1 MSNEE
6 KLRDYL
12 RRVTADLK
20 KANRRLRQYE
30 AREHEPIAVIG
41 IGCRFPGGVRSPE
54 ALWELVRDGVD
65 AVSDFPSDRGWDVA
79 ALYDPDPDRPGTCYV
94 RHGGF
99 LYDAADFDP
108 AFFGISPREALAI
121 DPQQRLLLETSW
133 EAFERAGIDPARLR
147 GSDTGVFTGVMYNDY
162 ASRLRVVPEEF
173 EAYLGNGSA
182 ASVASG
188 RLAYTFGLVGP
199 AITVDTACSS
209 SLVALHLAVQ
219 ALRRGECA
227 MALVGGVAV
236 MSTPAGFVE
245 FSRQR
250 ALSPDGR
257 CRAFAAGADG
267 TGWSEGAGVLLI
279 ERLSDARRLGH
290 PVLAVV
296 RGSAVNQDGASNG
309 LTAPNGPSQQRVIQR
324 ALAGAGLSP
333 GEVDAVEAHGTGTTL
348 GDPIEAQALLATY
361 GQGRA
366 AGRPLWLGSLKSNIG
381 HAQAAAGVGGVIKM
395 VMAMRHGVLP
405 KTLHV
410 DEPTPHVD
418 WSSGG
423 VALLTEAREW
433 PRADGR
439 PRRAAVSS
447 FGISGTN
454 AHVILEEPPA
464 DPPADPTA
472 DSPAA
477 APEEPPVALAVVPWV
492 VSGDTPDALR
502 AQARS
507 LLTAVAQDTA
517 PRPLDVAFSLA
528 TTRAVREHR
537 AVVTGATAAEL
548 CDGLTA
554 LADDRPAPQ
563 LAQGAKAPGE
573 LAFLLPGQGSQRL
586 GMGRELYRDD
596 PAFAAAFDEVSDHF
610 AAHLERPLGEVVF
623 GDDPEPLNHTAY
635 TQAALFALEVAL
647 FRALE
652 RRGVRPTRLLG
663 HSVGEL
669 AAAHLAGVFS
679 LADGCRL
686 VAARGRLMGE
696 LPPGGAMVALRAG
709 EAEVRAALDG
719 LAGRVDIAAVNSPS
733 STVVSGDEDAV
744 EELARSWTAEG
755 RKATRL
761 RVDRAFHSPHM
772 DAVLAE
778 FRAVAETVAYHPP
791 RIPVVSN
798 LTGTAADP
806 GQIGS
811 ADYWVRH
818 VRGTVRFAD
827 GVRWLV
833 DQGVRTFLELGPD
846 GTLGALGDQCPT
858 GGADIAFIPALRTN
872 RPDLRTLTAALGR
885 LHIRGVGPDW
895 EAVFEGTG
903 ARRVDLPTYA
913 FQRARYWLDTGTVMP
928 EVAPAAL
935 PPAAATGEPP
945 LRERLAGRP
954 EADQERELLDLVRLQ
969 VATVLGHGS
978 PAAVGAE
985 RAFRDLGFD
994 SVTAVELRNRL
1005 NAATGLELPP
1015 TLAFDHPTPHALA
1028 RHLRTEVLGGAD
1040 DACGAFAAFDA
1051 FDAAPAVAGARPEE
1065 PVAIVG
1071 MACRLPGGVRSP
1083 EDLWELVDRGGDA
1096 VAPFP
1101 ADRGWDLE
1109 RLYDPDPD
1117 RPGTSYVRHGGFL
1130 DDATRFDADFFGISP
1145 REALAMDPQQ
1155 RQLLEVSWEAV
1166 ERAGVDPTSLRDRV
1180 TGVFVGTSGQDYLAL
1195 AGPAARELEGHL
1207 LTGNAAGVLAGR
1219 LAYTFG
1225 LEGPA
1230 LTVDT
1235 ACSSSLVALH
1245 LAAKALAAGECAQAL
1260 VGGVAVMS
1268 TPGGFV
1274 EFSRQRGLAADGR
1287 CKAFAASADGTGWA
1301 EGVGVLLVTR
1311 LSEARRRGLPVLA
1324 VVRGSAVNQD
1334 GASNGLTAPNG
1345 PSQQRVIRQA
1355 LAGAG
1360 LSPGDVDAVEGHGT
1374 GTRLGDPI
1382 EAQALL
1388 ATYGRGRVRDRP
1400 LWLGSLKSNIG
1411 HAQAAAGVAGVIKMV
1426 MAMRHGVL
1434 PKTLHVDEPTP
1445 HVDWSAGAVSLLT
1458 EAREWP
1464 ETGDRPRR
1472 AGVSSF
1478 GMSGT
1483 NAHVIIEQ
1491 PPEPVALES
1500 VALGPVALEP
1510 VASEPVGPER
1520 VALEPVGSEPVGP
1533 EPVAK
1538 EIPDGSVAEGSGGS
1552 VAEGVGVSAVEGSD
1566 ASVARGVGVS
1576 VAEAADASDAPDGS
1590 VASDATEG
1598 PEPRP
1603 AVIPWLL
1610 AASGPDALRAQARGL
1625 RAHLDGPGRHDHPR
1639 DVAFSLAT
1647 SRAALAHRAVVI
1659 GADRTELLR
1668 GLDTLLD
1675 GTPSPGVV
1683 EGAAKEAKVAFLF
1696 TGQGAQRPGMG
1707 RELYETHPVF
1717 AAAFD
1722 AVCEHMDLPLRA
1734 LVFGDDAAPLD
1745 RTATAQPAL
1754 FAVEVALFRLLER
1767 WGVRPDVLL
1776 GHSLGEL
1783 AAAHVAGVFSLED
1796 ACRLVA
1802 ARGRLMQALPSGGAM
1817 VAVRASEA
1825 EVLES
1830 LPDGVGIAAVNGPTA
1845 VVLSGPEEDIARL
1858 AAHWK
1863 DRGRKAKRLRTGHA
1877 FHSPLMDG
1885 MLEDFRRVAE
1895 TVRYEAPRIP
1905 VVSDLTGR
1913 PAAPEEIG
1921 TPDYWVRHVRH
1932 TVRFLDGMRYLA
1944 DQGVRTFLE
1953 IGPDGV
1959 LSAMGQDCLPPDSDA
1974 TLVPA
1979 LRTGRPEAESLWAAL
1994 GTAHVR
2000 GVRIAWPA
2008 VFEGTGAR
2016 RVDLPAYAFQGRRYW
2031 LDPAPASA
2039 LDSASGPEGTP
2050 DDTVDAPFWDA
2061 VERADH
2067 QALSTMLEVADEQP
2081 WNALLPALSAWR
2093 RGRRE
2098 RAEADRR
2105 RYRVT
2110 WKPLDLRPAAAPAA
2124 AGTWLILV
2132 PAALASHPSAEGAER
2147 ALRER
2152 GARTR
2157 TVLVSD
2163 RTSLA
2168 EGLAAAPPGV
2178 TGVLSLLALD
2188 DGSGG
2193 TSGHLPGGASVGV
2206 PGGAS
2211 GHVVGDVPGG
2221 ASVGVP
2227 GGASGHVVGDVPGG
2241 ASGDGSGGASGGAS
2255 GCASDDASGGVSA
2268 GVPSGVPD
2276 GASGDAPGG
2285 VSRDV
2290 PGDVPGGGEP
2300 AVPRGLRHTLDLLG
2314 TEIGRNLTAPLW
2326 CATRGA
2332 VSTGPGDPVT
2342 SAPHGQLWGLG
2353 RVMALEHPELWGGLI
2368 DLPETWDD
2376 RTREWFATALTGGQG
2391 EDQLALR
2398 PAGLFGRRLVRAGT
2412 DPRTPRWRPRG
2423 TVLVTG
2429 GTGTLGAHVAR
2440 ALAREGA
2447 EHLVLLSRRGRSA
2460 PGAAALEEE
2469 LTGLGATV
2477 TVAACDV
2484 ADRDA
2489 LAALVD
2495 GVRAVGPPVTAV
2507 VHAAGAAEMP
2517 DVRTD
2522 LGDYAAVVSAKVAG
2536 ALHLDELFADE
2547 PLDAFVLFSS
2557 IAAVWGSGGQGAY
2570 AAANAFLDA
2579 LAEERRARGR
2589 CATSVAWG
2597 PWAEGGM
2604 AAAAE
2609 DHLRRRGLRTLR
2621 PRLAVDA
2628 LWDAPGGPAC
2638 VVVADVDWE
2647 RFAPGF
2653 TALRPSPLIA
2663 DLPEVRRTVED
2674 TAAVAPDPSGP
2685 TLAERLARAPEP
2697 ERDQLV
2703 LDLVREHA
2711 AAALGHPSA
2720 RTVDPDR
2727 AFRDLGFDSLTAVD
2741 FRNRLVAATGL
2752 RLPAALAF
2760 DHPTPESIARHL
2772 RTELLGSGTDSG
2784 PGTDSGSGTDSG
2796 TGTGSGFEQ
2805 GPGSGGRALR
2815 ALRELEAAL
2824 AALPADDPAHTTVR
2838 ERLSPLLPGRTGP
2851 SAARRAPARD
2861 TDDGRSR
2868 DEELDKATADDLF
2881 DLIHEEFGKA

>member
-1 MSNEE
+1 MSNEEKPLSNEE

-30 AREHEPIAVIG
+30 EREHEPIAVIG

-65 AVSDFPSDRGWDVA
+65 AVSDFPSDRGWDVDS
-79 ALYDPDPDRPGTCYV
+79 LYDPDPDRPGTSYV

-99 LYDAADFDP
+99 LHDAADFDP
-108 AFFGISPREALAI
+108 GFFGISPREALAI

-133 EAFERAGIDPARLR
+133 EAFEHAGIDPARLR

-209 SLVALHLAVQ
+209 SLVALHLAGQ
-219 ALRRGECA
+219 ALRRGECS
-227 MALVGGVAV
+227 MALAGGVTV

-279 ERLSDARRLGH
+279 ERLSDALRLGH

-309 LTAPNGPSQQRVIQR
+309 LTAPNGPSQQRVIQQ
-324 ALAGAGLSP
+324 ALESAGLSAD
-333 GEVDAVEAHGTGTTL
+333 EVDAVEAHGTGTTL

-366 AGRPLWLGSLKSNIG
+366 ADRPLGLGSLKSNIG

-418 WSSGG
+418 WSSG
-423 VALLTEAREW
+423 AMSLLTEAREW

-454 AHVILEEPPA
+454 AHVIVEEAPA
-464 DPPADPTA
+464 GRPTT
-472 DSPAA
+472 
-477 APEEPPVALAVVPWV
+477 APEEPSATLAAVPWV

-507 LLTAVAQDTA
+507 LLTAMSGDTA
-517 PRPLDVAFSLA
+517 PRPLDVGFSLA

-537 AVVTGATAAEL
+537 AVVTGATTAEL
-548 CDGLTA
+548 RDGLTA

-563 LAQGAKAPGE
+563 LVQGAKAPGE
-573 LAFLLPGQGSQRL
+573 LAFLLSGQGSQRL
-586 GMGRELYRDD
+586 GMGRELHRDD
-596 PAFAAAFDEVSDHF
+596 PVFAAAFDEVGGHF
-610 AAHLERPLGEVVF
+610 AAHLERPLAEVVF
-623 GDDPEPLNHTAY
+623 GDDPEPLDHTAY

-647 FRALE
+647 FRSLE
-652 RRGVRPTRLLG
+652 RRGVHPTRLLG

-669 AAAHLAGVFS
+669 TAAHLAGVFS
-679 LADGCRL
+679 LADACRL

-709 EAEVRAALDG
+709 EAEVRAALNG
-719 LAGRVDIAAVNSPS
+719 LADRVDIAAVNSPS

-744 EELARSWTAEG
+744 GELARSWTAEG

-761 RVDRAFHSPHM
+761 RVDRAFHSRHM
-772 DAVLAE
+772 DAMLAE
-778 FRAVAETVAYHPP
+778 FRAVAETVAFHPP

-798 LTGTAADP
+798 LTGTAADAEE
-806 GQIGS
+806 IGS
-811 ADYWVRH
+811 PDYWVRH

-872 RPDLRTLTAALGR
+872 RPDAQALTTALGR

-895 EAVFEGTG
+895 EAVFDGTG

-913 FQRARYWLDTGTVMP
+913 FQRTRYWLDTGTTMP
-928 EVAPAAL
+928 EVAPAAP
-935 PPAAATGEPP
+935 PPAVATGESP

-954 EADQERELLDLVRLQ
+954 EAEQERGLLDLVRLQ

-1028 RHLRTEVLGGAD
+1028 RQLRAELLGGAD
-1040 DACGAFAAFDA
+1040 DAVDDA
-1051 FDAAPAVAGARPEE
+1051 LTVTGARSEE

-1155 RQLLEVSWEAV
+1155 RQLLEVSWEAA
-1166 ERAGVDPTSLRDRV
+1166 ERAGVDPTSLRDRT
-1180 TGVFVGTSGQDYLAL
+1180 TGVFIGTSGQDYLSL

-1219 LAYTFG
+1219 ISYTFG

-1245 LAAKALAAGECAQAL
+1245 LAATALAAGECAQAL

-1287 CKAFAASADGTGWA
+1287 CKAFSASADGTGWA

-1311 LSEARRRGLPVLA
+1311 LSEARRRGLRVLA

-1355 LAGAG
+1355 LVGAG
-1360 LSPGDVDAVEGHGT
+1360 LSSGDVDVVEGHGT
-1374 GTRLGDPI
+1374 GTSLGDPI

-1388 ATYGRGRVRDRP
+1388 ATYGQGRAVDRP

-1434 PKTLHVDEPTP
+1434 PRTLHVDEPSP
-1445 HVDWSAGAVSLLT
+1445 HVDWSSGGVSLLT

-1464 ETGDRPRR
+1464 EVDGRPRR
-1472 AGVSSF
+1472 AGISSF

-1483 NAHVIIEQ
+1483 NAHVIIEHT
-1491 PPEPVALES
+1491 PDP
-1500 VALGPVALEP
+1500 
-1510 VASEPVGPER
+1510 ASDATDV
-1520 VALEPVGSEPVGP
+1520 
-1533 EPVAK
+1533 
-1538 EIPDGSVAEGSGGS
+1538 
-1552 VAEGVGVSAVEGSD
+1552 SD
-1566 ASVARGVGVS
+1566 ASDP
-1576 VAEAADASDAPDGS
+1576 AADVPDASDVPETSDAPDAADGPD
-1590 VASDATEG
+1590 APETSDA
-1598 PEPRP
+1598 PETPRP
-1603 AVIPWLL
+1603 RPGVVPWLL
-1610 AASGPDALRAQARGL
+1610 AASGPDALRTQARGL
-1625 RAHLDGPGRHDHPR
+1625 RAHLQGPGRHDHPR

-1647 SRAALAHRAVVI
+1647 SRAALAHQAVVI

-1683 EGAAKEAKVAFLF
+1683 EGTAKDGKVAFLF

-1707 RELYETHPVF
+1707 RELYETYPVF

-1722 AVCEHMDLPLRA
+1722 AVCEHMDLPLRCT
-1734 LVFGDDAAPLD
+1734 VFGDDAAALD

-1767 WGVRPDVLL
+1767 WGVRPDALL

-1802 ARGRLMQALPSGGAM
+1802 ARGRLMQALPPGGAM

-1830 LPDGVGIAAVNGPTA
+1830 LPDGVGVAAVNGPTS
-1845 VVLSGPEEDIARL
+1845 VVLSGADEDIARL
-1858 AAHWK
+1858 AAHWT

-1877 FHSPLMDG
+1877 FHSPLMDPV
-1885 MLEDFRRVAE
+1885 LDDFRRVAE
-1895 TVRYEAPRIP
+1895 TVRYETPRIP

-1913 PAAPEEIG
+1913 PASPEEIG
-1921 TPDYWVRHVRH
+1921 TPEYWVRHVRH

-1944 DQGVRTFLE
+1944 DQDVRTFIE

-1959 LSAMGQDCLPPDSDA
+1959 LSAMGQDCLPPGCDVA
-1974 TLVPA
+1974 LVPA

-2000 GVRIAWPA
+2000 GRRIAWPA
-2008 VFEGTGAR
+2008 VFEDTGAR
-2016 RVDLPAYAFQGRRYW
+2016 RVDLPAYTFRGRRYW
-2031 LDPAPASA
+2031 LDPATTPATDPGRT
-2039 LDSASGPEGTP
+2039 LN
-2050 DDTVDAPFWDA
+2050 DTVDAPFWDA

-2067 QALSTMLEVADEQP
+2067 QALGTMLEVADEQP
-2081 WNALLPALSAWR
+2081 WSAVLPALSAWR

-2110 WKPLDLRPAAAPAA
+2110 WKPLDLQPAAASAA
-2124 AGTWLILV
+2124 TWLILV
-2132 PAALASHPSAEGAER
+2132 PAALVAHPAAEGAQR
-2147 ALRER
+2147 ALDER

-2188 DGSGG
+2188 DA
-2193 TSGHLPGGASVGV
+2193 P
-2206 PGGAS
+2206 
-2211 GHVVGDVPGG
+2211 
-2221 ASVGVP
+2221 
-2227 GGASGHVVGDVPGG
+2227 
-2241 ASGDGSGGASGGAS
+2241 
-2255 GCASDDASGGVSA
+2255 DD
-2268 GVPSGVPD
+2268 
-2276 GASGDAPGG
+2276 
-2285 VSRDV
+2285 
-2290 PGDVPGGGEP
+2290 GEP
-2300 AVPRGLRHTLDLLG
+2300 AVPPGLRHTLALLE

-2332 VSTGPGDPVT
+2332 VSTGPGDPLT
-2342 SAPHGQLWGLG
+2342 SAPQGELWGLG

-2368 DLPETWDD
+2368 DLPDTWDH
-2376 RTREWFATALTGGQG
+2376 RTREWFATALTGGQD
-2391 EDQLALR
+2391 EDQLAVR
-2398 PAGLFGRRLVRAGT
+2398 PAGLFGRRLVRDGQ
-2412 DPRTPRWRPRG
+2412 
-2423 TVLVTG
+2423 
-2429 GTGTLGAHVAR
+2429 
-2440 ALAREGA
+2440 
-2447 EHLVLLSRRGRSA
+2447 A
-2460 PGAAALEEE
+2460 P
-2469 LTGLGATV
+2469 
-2477 TVAACDV
+2477 
-2484 ADRDA
+2484 
-2489 LAALVD
+2489 
-2495 GVRAVGPPVTAV
+2495 
-2507 VHAAGAAEMP
+2507 P
-2517 DVRTD
+2517 D
-2522 LGDYAAVVSAKVAG
+2522 
-2536 ALHLDELFADE
+2536 
-2547 PLDAFVLFSS
+2547 
-2557 IAAVWGSGGQGAY
+2557 
-2570 AAANAFLDA
+2570 
-2579 LAEERRARGR
+2579 
-2589 CATSVAWG
+2589 TSVA
-2597 PWAEGGM
+2597 ATRHRT
-2604 AAAAE
+2604 
-2609 DHLRRRGLRTLR
+2609 DH
-2621 PRLAVDA
+2621 
-2628 LWDAPGGPAC
+2628 W
-2638 VVVADVDWE
+2638 
-2647 RFAPGF
+2647 
-2653 TALRPSPLIA
+2653 
-2663 DLPEVRRTVED
+2663 
-2674 TAAVAPDPSGP
+2674 
-2685 TLAERLARAPEP
+2685 
-2697 ERDQLV
+2697 
-2703 LDLVREHA
+2703 
-2711 AAALGHPSA
+2711 
-2720 RTVDPDR
+2720 
-2727 AFRDLGFDSLTAVD
+2727 
-2741 FRNRLVAATGL
+2741 
-2752 RLPAALAF
+2752 
-2760 DHPTPESIARHL
+2760 RH
-2772 RTELLGSGTDSG
+2772 R
-2784 PGTDSGSGTDSG
+2784 
-2796 TGTGSGFEQ
+2796 
-2805 GPGSGGRALR
+2805 
-2815 ALRELEAAL
+2815 
-2824 AALPADDPAHTTVR
+2824 H
-2838 ERLSPLLPGRTGP
+2838 PGRTRRPRPGP
-2851 SAARRAPARD
+2851 
-2861 TDDGRSR
+2861 
-2868 DEELDKATADDLF
+2868 
-2881 DLIHEEFGKA
+2881 